1 MKNLYI
7 VVVNAL
13 LFFFIAQIVNGI
25 KISNGTVISII
36 LVGLLFGLTMM
47 MVPIILRFF
56 KISVTTGSKMLL
68 ALVLSFV
75 FFFLIHTGFA
85 GIGRITGST
94 INFGI
99 GDPIRLAGS
108 LETLMVASI
117 VSALSS
123 IGLQRLSEG

>member
-1 MKNLYI
+1 MKNLY
-7 VVVNAL
+7 VVIVNAL
-13 LFFFIAQIVNGI
+13 LFFFIVQIVNGI
-25 KISNGTVISII
+25 RISNGTVISTIF
-36 LVGLLFGLTMM
+36 VGLLFGLTMM

-56 KISVTTGSKMLL
+56 KISVTTGSRMLL
-68 ALVLSFV
+68 ALVLSFL

-85 GIGRITGST
+85 SIGKITGST

-99 GDPIRLAGS
+99 GDPIKLAGS